1 MKIMLPDF
9 QDVNTFCKGIEFF
22 EGDIDITQYRENSEH
37 MQKID
42 ARSFLGICS
51 LDLNRPID
59 VEIKTN
65 NKGVEEDFYKYMK
78 KWEVVD

>member
-22 EGDIDITQYRENSEH
+22 EGDIDITQYRENSDH

>member
-22 EGDIDITQYRENSEH
+22 EGDIDITQYRENSDH

-59 VEIKTN
+59 VEIKV
-65 NKGVEEDFYKYMK
+65 KDEGVERDFYNYLR
-78 KWEVVD
+78 KWEAIN